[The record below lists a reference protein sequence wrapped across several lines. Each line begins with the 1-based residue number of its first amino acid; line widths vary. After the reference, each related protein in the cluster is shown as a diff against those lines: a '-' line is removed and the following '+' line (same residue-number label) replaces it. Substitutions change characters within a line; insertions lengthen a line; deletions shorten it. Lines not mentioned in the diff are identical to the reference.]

1 MPIVTFKIS
10 DKHFQGYEVT
20 LDLDYFET
28 MEEICNQVTNTLKT
42 HLELHKFEQLLE
54 RLKEKDF
61 HIHVPVGATPKDGPS
76 AGVGMVTSIISAITK

>member
-28 MEEICNQVTNTLKT
+28 VEEICNQVTDTLKT
-42 HLELHKFEQLLE
+42 HLELC
-54 RLKEKDF
+54 
-61 HIHVPVGATPKDGPS
+61 VPALALPR
-76 AGVGMVTSIISAITK
+76 

>member
-1 MPIVTFKIS
+1 MPVVTFKIS

-28 MEEICNQVTNTLKT
+28 IEEIVNQVTNTLKT

-61 HIHVPVGATPKDGPS
+61 HIHDETMG
-76 AGVGMVTSIISAITK
+76 SILLKSQDDIVWVCSHCRGK

>member
-10 DKHFQGYEVT
+10 DRHFQGYEVT

-28 MEEICNQVTNTLKT
+28 IESICNQVTNTLKT

-61 HIHVPVGATPKDGPS
+61 HIHDETMG
-76 AGVGMVTSIISAITK
+76 SILLKSQDEIVWVCSH